1 MAAEKDKVL
10 TGVAET
16 LASQSL
22 GDSSLPVNFHG
33 NLVSANSD
41 EELLS
46 LLQRAKISKQPAV
59 VNYGAPWWVSLL
71 FQIVH
76 IVQVSTHRAHESC
89 MIFQKWI
96 LEWENSRWFLGVSI
110 AGLHSEHLTK
120 QLSHNLSQAILAS
133 AQKLLLQQEGRSL
146 SLLIWYHL
154 CEGVMYVSICCLRF
168 ATWATSMLQH
178 CLSTQMW
185 TSVMKLQEMCATPQ
199 PSASIAMVRR

>member
-59 VNYGAPWWVSLL
+59 VNYGAPW
-71 FQIVH
+71 
-76 IVQVSTHRAHESC
+76 
-89 MIFQKWI
+89 
-96 LEWENSRWFLGVSI
+96 
-110 AGLHSEHLTK
+110 
-120 QLSHNLSQAILAS
+120 
-133 AQKLLLQQEGRSL
+133 
-146 SLLIWYHL
+146 
-154 CEGVMYVSICCLRF
+154 
-168 ATWATSMLQH
+168 
-178 CLSTQMW
+178 
-185 TSVMKLQEMCATPQ
+185 
-199 PSASIAMVRR
+199 

>member
-1 MAAEKDKVL
+1 MHYDCNNGGLNETNLLFPIRFRNYVTFFSNFL
-10 TGVAET
+10 TNV
-16 LASQSL
+16 
-22 GDSSLPVNFHG
+22 VIW
-33 NLVSANSD
+33 V
-41 EELLS
+41 
-46 LLQRAKISKQPAV
+46 LLQAV